1 MMTDGVKH
9 ENKEGEIIVKDVAEL
24 IAEAADLL

>member
-1 MMTDGVKH
+1 MITDGVKN

-24 IAEAADLL
+24 IAEAADLI